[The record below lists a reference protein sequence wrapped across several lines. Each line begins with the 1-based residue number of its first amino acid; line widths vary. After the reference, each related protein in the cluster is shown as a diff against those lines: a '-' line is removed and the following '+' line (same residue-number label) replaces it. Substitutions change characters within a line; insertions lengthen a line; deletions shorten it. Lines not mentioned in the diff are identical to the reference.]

1 MPCLIMVTPT
11 WQTQSW
17 YPELLRL
24 SVRDPIIFSLKDDL
38 LKGPQNQHHP
48 LIQNRT
54 MQLAVWV
61 EEGISERASDLIVS
75 SRKEGTLSQLTH
87 RPGISGLA
95 GVLSKTLIQFDL
107 M

>member
-1 MPCLIMVTPT
+1 
-11 WQTQSW
+11 
-17 YPELLRL
+17 
-24 SVRDPIIFSLKDDL
+24 
-38 LKGPQNQHHP
+38 
-48 LIQNRT
+48 